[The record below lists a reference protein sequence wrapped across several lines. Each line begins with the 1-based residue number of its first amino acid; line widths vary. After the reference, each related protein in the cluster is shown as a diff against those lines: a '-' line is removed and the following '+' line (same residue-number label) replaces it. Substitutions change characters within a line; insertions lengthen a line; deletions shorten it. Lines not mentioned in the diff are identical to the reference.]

1 MFNTISNNNRS
12 VPMNHKPSALARD
25 TTKQEPAPAS
35 SKAMWIEAKQLLPG
49 DVIVRLHR
57 VDSCPQHDVVT
68 RDNVDE
74 VKFGWWC
81 RAYVLANGSHDVLTF
96 REDERLLIER
106 GPLFH
111 IEAVNK
117 QSGARERLTRYP
129 MTRQQCETNATKISC
144 HSSRRIELVEVKA

>member
-1 MFNTISNNNRS
+1 
-12 VPMNHKPSALARD
+12 MNHKPSALARD

-81 RAYVLANGSHDVLTF
+81 RAYVLANGSHV
-96 REDERLLIER
+96 RVPSERS
-106 GPLFH
+106 
-111 IEAVNK
+111 ATV
-117 QSGARERLTRYP
+117 
-129 MTRQQCETNATKISC
+129 RQIQA
-144 HSSRRIELVEVKA
+144 HRIEGEGMMSGSTTPKPGVFAANAEPVTRRATGLHELGGGRNGGSLSKWDGKPKRFTAYH